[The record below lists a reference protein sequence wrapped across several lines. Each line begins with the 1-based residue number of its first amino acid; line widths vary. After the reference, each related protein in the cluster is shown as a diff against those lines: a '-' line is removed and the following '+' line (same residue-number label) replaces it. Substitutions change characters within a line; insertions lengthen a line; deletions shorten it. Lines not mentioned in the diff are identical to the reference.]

1 MAKEL
6 RASVARHAARAFTL
20 IELLVVIAIIAIL
33 AAMLFPV
40 FAKAKMSAKKTTNVS
55 NLRQIGMG
63 LMIYVAEYDGTYP
76 MMSSPSGQVPR
87 TRWPDYI
94 YPYVKNEP
102 IFTSPLAP
110 EEMKGK
116 AFAHNPDVKYGG
128 YGYNYQ
134 YFGNSRFPWTA
145 IESMIEY
152 PSKTL
157 VISDTQGVRND
168 AGALTGGQYTVDPPL
183 PSQRGSGKPSGYYGD
198 GAECGSGPT
207 GCRSLPGVWYAN
219 KTCLIY
225 ADGHAGVIDPRAL
238 DDFDGNG
245 APDNGWFSGKAD
257 ANVR

>member
-1 MAKEL
+1 MAKNISAPVGL
-6 RASVARHAARAFTL
+6 RRTWAFTL

-33 AAMLFPV
+33 AAILFPV

-63 LMIYVAEYDGTYP
+63 LMMYTADYDGTYP
-76 MMSSPSGQVPR
+76 MMSSPSSQVPR

-116 AFAHNPDVKYGG
+116 AFAHSPDVKYGG

-157 VISDTQGVRND
+157 VISDTQGVRDD

-183 PSQRGSGKPSGYYGD
+183 ASARGSGKPSGYYGA
-198 GAECGSGPT
+198 GSACGSGPT
-207 GCRSLPGVWYAN
+207 GCRSLPGEWYAG
-219 KTCLIY
+219 KTGLTF
-225 ADGHAGVIDPRAL
+225 ADGHARVMDPKAL

-245 APDNGWFSGKAD
+245 VPDNGWFNGLANAD
-257 ANVR
+257 MR